1 MLFETAELLA
11 GVGGVV
17 DIVDNQ
23 GKNSKEL
30 PSPSDDKSFEHA
42 TPEKDDESLEV
53 DEEVYPEEL
62 VDLIY
67 GPNVQAAGVPEKD
80 NNDDPLDPSIYIKA
94 TLIVTIVKVY
104 AIQLRLAMRMKY
116 HR

>member
-1 MLFETAELLA
+1 M
-11 GVGGVV
+11 
-17 DIVDNQ
+17 
-23 GKNSKEL
+23 
-30 PSPSDDKSFEHA
+30 
-42 TPEKDDESLEV
+42 
-53 DEEVYPEEL
+53 
-62 VDLIY
+62 DLIY